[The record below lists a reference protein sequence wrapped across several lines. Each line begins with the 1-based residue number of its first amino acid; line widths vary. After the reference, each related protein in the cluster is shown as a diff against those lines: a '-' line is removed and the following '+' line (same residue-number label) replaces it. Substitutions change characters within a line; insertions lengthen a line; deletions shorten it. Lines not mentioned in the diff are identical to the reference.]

1 MFFNF
6 VAVSILVVLHIS
18 LSPPP
23 LLTNLDC
30 MQLRLNNDGHIIGT
44 EYLSDL
50 VEKEHAE
57 HKHGNC
63 LGAHRFF
70 WSKICLSCNID
81 HNKFIFLLRD
91 IWCLVVAMFN
101 I

>member
-6 VAVSILVVLHIS
+6 LAVSILVAPHLS
-18 LSPPP
+18 LSPL
-23 LLTNLDC
+23 LLTNLDS

-63 LGAHRFF
+63 LGAHR
-70 WSKICLSCNID
+70 
-81 HNKFIFLLRD
+81 IFL
-91 IWCLVVAMFN
+91 V
-101 I
+101 